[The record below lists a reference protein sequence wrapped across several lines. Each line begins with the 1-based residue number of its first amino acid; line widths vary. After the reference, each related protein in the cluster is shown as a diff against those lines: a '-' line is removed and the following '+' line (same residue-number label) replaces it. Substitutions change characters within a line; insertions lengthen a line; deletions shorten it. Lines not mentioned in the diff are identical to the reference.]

1 LIPKEAMAPDR
12 IVGIDQ
18 IISEAIS
25 MKFLP
30 GPLTPEQVRELVQ
43 IPN

>member
-1 LIPKEAMAPDR
+1 MSPDR

-18 IISEAIS
+18 IVSEAVS
-25 MKFLP
+25 MKFLA
-30 GPLTPEQVRELVQ
+30 GPLTAEQVKELVQ